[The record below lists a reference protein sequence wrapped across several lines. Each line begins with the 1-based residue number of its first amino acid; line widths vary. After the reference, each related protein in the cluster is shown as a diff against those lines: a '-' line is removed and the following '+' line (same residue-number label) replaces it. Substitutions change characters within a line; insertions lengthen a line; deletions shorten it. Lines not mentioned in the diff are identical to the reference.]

1 MKNNIVVGEELKY
14 YIVMRILCI
23 FNIRE
28 MEEIDTIYSLF
39 CVGMFL
45 KFQEKEKNI
54 LSNMELMIN
63 NYSEDVKIVNG
74 KTV

>member
-1 MKNNIVVGEELKY
+1 
-14 YIVMRILCI
+14 MRILCI

-45 KFQEKEKNI
+45 KLESKEKNI
-54 LSNMELMIN
+54 LSNMELMLKD
-63 NYSEDVKIVNG
+63 YSEDVKIENG
-74 KTV
+74 KSV